1 MSSATNDTYITG
13 VVDQL
18 AAAVAAGDAAQAEQ
32 IVDQVDADGHTAAAA
47 ILGQAL
53 ADTSIGEQLAEE

>member
-1 MSSATNDTYITG
+1 MNRDTDTYITG

-18 AAAVAAGDAAQAEQ
+18 TTAVARGDAEQAEQ

-47 ILGQAL
+47 ALGAGLDNTSLGSQL
-53 ADTSIGEQLAEE
+53 AD

>member
-1 MSSATNDTYITG
+1 MSSDTNDTYITG

-18 AAAVAAGDAAQAEQ
+18 STAVAAGDAVQAER

-53 ADTSIGEQLAEE
+53 ADTSIGDQLADE